1 MGIKRLA
8 IIEHDT
14 LLRSLLV
21 STLESNT
28 DIEVVY
34 QSGSGLDFLEHI
46 GHLGVHAVIVSSEPT
61 DIPGVELIYRV
72 SFLHDACVIIGL
84 NHAGEAATASMMYE
98 AGVSSV
104 INCVGDLEGLHRVI
118 RCVED
123 IEVPSLPCDRGSSQS
138 GTEAPADS
146 SEGLLIG
153 KEASND
159 IFSRRERRIL
169 ELLLKGYTSDEIG
182 KCLHIAR
189 STVDTHRRRMRMKTG
204 SKNTAALIS
213 YAIRN
218 SLS

>member
-46 GHLGVHAVIVSSEPT
+46 GQLGVHAVIVSSEPT
-61 DIPGVELIYRV
+61 DIPGIELMYRI
-72 SFLHDACVIIGL
+72 SFLHDACVVIGL
-84 NHAGEAATASMMYE
+84 NHDGGTATASMMHE

-123 IEVPSLPCDRGSSQS
+123 IDVPPLPHDRGASQS
-138 GTEAPADS
+138 GTEEPADS
-146 SEGLLIG
+146 HEGLLMYE
-153 KEASND
+153 EASLD
-159 IFSRRERRIL
+159 IFSKREQRIL

-182 KCLHIAR
+182 RCLHIAR

-204 SKNTAALIS
+204 TRNTAALIS

-218 SLS
+218 GRS